1 MISTDATTF
10 QQNTPDP
17 SDANEYVELRHLVE
31 ARGLLKRQPA
41 FYAYMIT
48 QTVGLLALSIAL
60 MALAD
65 SLWIHLLSAVLM
77 AFVFT
82 QIGFVGHDAGHV
94 QIFKSIRKNDAILIG
109 VNFLIGLDRSWWI
122 DKHNRRHHSN
132 PNDLELDLDVNLPLI
147 GFTEE
152 QSLAKR
158 GLYRLVVRYQAFLF
172 FPLLL
177 LEAISIR
184 ADGIQY
190 LIRGKNV
197 KYPLAEGLAEVAHFV
212 AYFGLVFYLLSPG
225 HAALFILVHQGLIG
239 VYMGS
244 VFAPNHKGM
253 PMISKDNPMGFLRR
267 QVLTARN
274 VKGGFL
280 TDSLYGGL
288 NHQIEHHLFPDMP
301 RNKLKEAKPVVKAF
315 CRQRSISYHETGLLR
330 SNWEILSFLHRVSS
344 PLRTAVHKQAPGR
357 S

>member
-1 MISTDATTF
+1 MTTTDAAIF
-10 QQNTPDP
+10 PKGTPSP
-17 SDANEYVELRHLVE
+17 SQPDEYAELRRLIE
-31 ARGLLKRQPA
+31 ARGLLKKQPA

-48 QTVGLLALSIAL
+48 QTVGLLALGIAL
-60 MALAD
+60 LALTD
-65 SLWIHLLSAVLM
+65 GLWLHLLSAVLM

-94 QIFKSIRKNDAILIG
+94 QIFRSIRKNDVILLV
-109 VNFLIGLDRSWWI
+109 VNFLIGLGRSWWI

-132 PNDLELDLDVNLPLI
+132 PNDLERDLDVNLPLI

-158 GLYRLVVRYQAFLF
+158 GLYRFIVRYQAFLF

-184 ADGIQY
+184 ADGIQF
-190 LIRGKNV
+190 LMRGKSV
-197 KYPLAEGLAEVAHFV
+197 KYPLAEALAEGLHFV
-212 AYFGLVFYLLSPG
+212 VYFGLVFYLLSPG
-225 HAALFILVHQGLIG
+225 HAVLFILVHQGLIG

-253 PMISKDNPMGFLRR
+253 PMISKDDPMGFLRR

-274 VKGGFL
+274 VKGNFFTEL
-280 TDSLYGGL
+280 LYGGL
-288 NHQIEHHLFPDMP
+288 NNQIEHHLFPDMP
-301 RNKLKEAKPVVKAF
+301 RNRLREAGQIVKPF
-315 CRQRSISYHETGLLR
+315 CRERSISYHETGVLQ
-330 SNWEILSFLHRVSS
+330 SNVEILKHLHRVSS
-344 PLRTAVHKQAPGR
+344 PLRTNGHNPAPDP